1 MVLVAVE
8 EVLAHSLL
16 GLEEMEQMVQHTA
29 LVAVVADQLLVLETE
44 AMEAMVRR
52 EQ

>member
-16 GLEEMEQMVQHTA
+16 GLVEMVQMVQHMV
-29 LVAVVADQLLVLETE
+29 LVAAVADRLLVLATEATE
-44 AMEAMVRR
+44 AMAHP